1 MSKEHF
7 INAATGLVDT
17 LESNTKILGL
27 FGKYRPLSNFHAQ
40 TVEVDGYTYK
50 CSEAAYMA
58 EKTLSPFQKDKLQYM
73 NGLEAKRYGQ
83 EVMLIPNWD
92 SVKYFAM
99 LKVLRAKFSQCEY
112 LKELLLS
119 TGDKYI
125 EETNWW
131 KDTYWGVCDRIGY
144 NKLGQILMLVR
155 QEYRGKSGDGSLS

>member
-7 INAATGLVDT
+7 LNEHGIVDT
-17 LESNTKILGL
+17 LESDTRILGL

-40 TVEVDGYTYK
+40 TVEVDTFTYK

-58 EKTLSPFQKDKLQYM
+58 EKTPHDSQKEALQYM
-73 NGLEAKRYGQ
+73 SGLEAKRYGQ
-83 EVMLIPNWD
+83 TVTLRSDWEEV
-92 SVKYFAM
+92 KFGAM
-99 LKVLRAKFSQCEY
+99 LKVLRAKFTQCDY

-131 KDTYWGVCDRIGY
+131 KDTYWGVCDRHGQ
-144 NKLGQILMLVR
+144 NSLGKILMQIRTELR
-155 QEYRGKSGDGSLS
+155 S